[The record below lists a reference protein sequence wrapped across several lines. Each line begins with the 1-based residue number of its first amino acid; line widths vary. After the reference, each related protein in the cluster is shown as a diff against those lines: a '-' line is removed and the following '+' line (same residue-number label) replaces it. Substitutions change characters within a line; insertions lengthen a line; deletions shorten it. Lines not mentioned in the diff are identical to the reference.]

1 MSQKTIALGELDC
14 YHKEGYLILHQ
25 AFSPLRIK
33 ALKEA
38 VDRLLDKALA
48 GECEIRWVD
57 QEQRLPQRTGHLLLP
72 DKYDNAWA
80 EWLAEDL
87 DEHLNVLVEGSA
99 VRHSLF
105 GMLASGG
112 GQPYEQAW
120 HRDLGK
126 AGDAGEEEF
135 YRRHH
140 GHSVQFNAPLLPGD
154 HFLNIVPGSHLRAST
169 AKEMAAASAGVKA
182 EMPEAMVVALEPGDI
197 VYYDAN
203 LWHRGW
209 NPEGVDRWSM
219 HCAFWNA
226 TRPVMAHEHGQRE
239 VFMTSGHLER
249 MPVVARG
256 YIERYL
262 ENYPQHPQNLKDL

>member
-1 MSQKTIALGELDC
+1 M
-14 YHKEGYLILHQ
+14 
-25 AFSPLRIK
+25 
-33 ALKEA
+33 
-38 VDRLLDKALA
+38 
-48 GECEIRWVD
+48 
-57 QEQRLPQRTGHLLLP
+57 LLP
-72 DKYDNAWA
+72 DKYDDAWG

-87 DEHLNVLVEGSA
+87 DGHLQVLVEGEA

-126 AGDAGEEEF
+126 AGEVDEEDF

-140 GHSVQFNAPLLPGD
+140 GHFVQFNAPLLPGD
-154 HFLNIVPGSHLRAST
+154 RFLNIVPGSHLRAST
-169 AKEMAAASAGVKA
+169 TEEIEAASAGVEA
-182 EMPEAMVVALEPGDI
+182 DMSGAMVVELEPGDI

-209 NPEGVDRWSM
+209 NPQGVNRWSM

-226 TRPVMAHEHGQRE
+226 ECPVMAHEHGQRE
-239 VFMTSGHLER
+239 AFTEWGHLER
-249 MPVVARG
+249 MPTVARG

-262 ENYPQHPQNLKDL
+262 DNYPQEPQNLKDL